1 MAQSQID
8 FWFTMGSTYSFLSAM
23 RLKDVEGSSGVSFRW
38 RPFHLLVIL
47 QEMKHVPFAD
57 KPAKMT
63 YMWRD
68 IERRAAMHGIPVHV
82 PAPYPAK
89 QSGFANQIALLGMQ
103 EGWGEAFVR
112 EAYRQWFQLG
122 HETGSEP
129 NVSNAL
135 RATGQ
140 DPADVLARAASNAV
154 KQALAA
160 ETEHAKSLGI
170 FGSPTF
176 VVDGHELFWGDDR
189 LEDAVT
195 WHQRG
200 TLGAPRAP

>member
-1 MAQSQID
+1 MAETTID
-8 FWFTMGSTYSFLSAM
+8 FFFTMGSTYTCLAVL
-23 RLKDVEGSSGVSFRW
+23 RLDEVARKHGVAFRW
-38 RPFHLLVIL
+38 RPFHLLTIL
-47 QEMKHVPFAD
+47 NDMKHVPFAD

-68 IERRAAMHGIPVHV
+68 IERRAAMHGIPIKV

-89 QSGFANQIALLGMQ
+89 QSVFANQIALLGMQ

-129 NVSNAL
+129 NVSNSL
-135 RATGQ
+135 RAIGQ
-140 DPADVLARAASNAV
+140 DPSRVLVRAASDDV

-160 ETEHAKSLGI
+160 ETDGAKALGI

-176 VVDGHELFWGDDR
+176 VVGGRELFWGDDR
-189 LEDAVT
+189 LEDAISWAKVG
-195 WHQRG
+195 RV
-200 TLGAPRAP
+200 ARS

>member
-1 MAQSQID
+1 MPAPSID
-8 FWFTMGSTYSFLSAM
+8 FFFTMGSTYTYLAAT
-23 RLKDVEGSSGVSFRW
+23 RLPDIARTSGIAFRW
-38 RPFHLLVIL
+38 RPFHLLTIL
-47 QEMKHVPFAD
+47 NEMKHVPFAD
-57 KPAKMT
+57 KPAKMN

-68 IERRAAMHGIPVHV
+68 IERRAAMHGIAIKV

-89 QSGFANQIALLGMQ
+89 QSGFANQVALLGMQ

-129 NVSNAL
+129 NVSNGL
-135 RATGQ
+135 RAIGQ
-140 DPADVLARAASNAV
+140 DPAPVLARAASDEV

-160 ETEHAKSLGI
+160 ETEHARALGI

-189 LEDAVT
+189 LEDAISWAKSGRV
-195 WHQRG
+195 G
-200 TLGAPRAP
+200 K

>member
-1 MAQSQID
+1 MSRPAID
-8 FWFTMGSTYSFLSAM
+8 FFFTMGSTYTYLAVT
-23 RLKDVEGSSGVSFRW
+23 RLPDVARASGVTFRW
-38 RPFHLLVIL
+38 RPFHLLTIL
-47 QEMKHVPFAD
+47 NEMKHVPFAD
-57 KPAKMT
+57 KPAKMG

-68 IERRAAMHGIPVHV
+68 IERRAAMHGIPITV

-89 QSGFANQIALLGMQ
+89 QSGFANQVALLGMQ

-135 RATGQ
+135 RAIGQ
-140 DPADVLARAASNAV
+140 DTADVLARAAGDAV
-154 KQALAA
+154 KNALAA
-160 ETEHAKSLGI
+160 ETERARALGI

-189 LEDAVT
+189 LEDAISWAKSGRVQAT
-195 WHQRG
+195 VR
-200 TLGAPRAP
+200 

>member
-1 MAQSQID
+1 MAGRPID
-8 FWFTMGSTYSFLSAM
+8 FFFTMGSTYTYLAVT
-23 RLKDVEGSSGVSFRW
+23 RLPDIARASDVSFRW
-38 RPFHLLVIL
+38 RPFHLLTIL
-47 QEMKHVPFAD
+47 NEMKHVPFAD
-57 KPAKMT
+57 KPAKMD

-68 IERRAAMHGIPVHV
+68 IERRAGMHGIPVKV

-89 QSGFANQIALLGMQ
+89 QSVFANQVALLGMQ

-135 RATGQ
+135 RAIGH
-140 DPADVLARAASNAV
+140 DSVRVLARADGDAV
-154 KQALAA
+154 KQALAT
-160 ETEHAKSLGI
+160 ETEQARALGI

-176 VVDGHELFWGDDR
+176 VVDGRELFWGDDR
-189 LEDAVT
+189 LEDAISWAKSGRVQAIT
-195 WHQRG
+195 R
-200 TLGAPRAP
+200 